1 LLKRLL
7 KVLSARPVATGAVT
21 LGLLGTSVG
30 AGVTILAP
38 SGGGGGAVLRN
49 IWIDS
54 NGGTCTRSASPVA
67 YTAGDAASCSSIS
80 AAYTAASNTAG
91 DTICL
96 KPNSYGSQTLPRVA
110 GKTTPNAVFDGC
122 EGGVELLS
130 LTVGADT
137 SSTQPC
143 CATFKDMAIAGSG
156 AVSAVFIYWGSTS
169 AASRAADL
177 TFDNV
182 DVGVGK
188 ATNGPLLS
196 AFNVLRLTVK
206 NSTFG
211 PACCGNGA
219 DGTTTVGSPIGIR
232 VGTADRVASGWP
244 TNTDVVIDNNLIQ
257 GITRSCS
264 QWLTGF
270 GSCPQSTCI
279 NTGDLC
285 HADAIQIYGSENL
298 QVTDN
303 RMYHN
308 EVQGLFIDPTD
319 PHGGTVVI
327 TNNMIG
333 DVMDDTIS
341 DPDVGAV
348 TGISLDGGA
357 MTGTWTLAHNT
368 IGSSEV
374 IFLVNSHLLPG
385 GFTMNVEGN
394 VGNWSVSD
402 NVVENTCI
410 ANTSGKFTFDWNV
423 WGGQSGSATGCGGN
437 ETIGVPSFVNTALAT
452 ANTMDLALSGAAG
465 IADDNVPVANGCGT
479 TVPLDINGTDR
490 PVGTDCD
497 SGAFER

>member
-1 LLKRLL
+1 MSKLLGFFSNRK
-7 KVLSARPVATGAVT
+7 KAAAGGAVM

-30 AGVTILAP
+30 AGVIV
-38 SGGGGGAVLRN
+38 SGTPAVEAAETANL
-49 IWIDS
+49 WIDAD
-54 NGGTCTRSASPVA
+54 GGTCTRSASLVA
-67 YTAGDAASCSSIS
+67 YVDAAACSTVS

-91 DTICL
+91 DTICI
-96 KPNSYGSQTLPRVA
+96 KPGSYTSQTLPRVA
-110 GKTTPNAVFDGC
+110 GKTTPNAVFEGC

-137 SSTQPC
+137 GTTQPC
-143 CATFKDMAIAGSG
+143 CATFKDMAINGSG
-156 AVSAVFIYWGSTS
+156 AVKAVFIYWGSTS

-188 ATNGPLLS
+188 ATQGPLFE
-196 AFNVLRLTVK
+196 AFNVLRLTIK

-211 PACCGNGA
+211 PACCGNGS
-219 DGTTTVGSPIGIR
+219 DGTTSVGSPIGIR
-232 VGTADRVASGWP
+232 VGTADRTPTWP

-270 GSCPQSTCI
+270 GSCPQSSCV
-279 NTGDLC
+279 NTGDVC
-285 HADAIQIYGSENL
+285 HADGMQIYGSENL
-298 QVTDN
+298 QITDN
-303 RMYHN
+303 RMYHV
-308 EVQGLFIDPTD
+308 EIQGIFLSPPD

-333 DVMDDTIS
+333 DVMDDLVAE
-341 DPDVGAV
+341 PDVGAV
-348 TGISLDGGA
+348 TGISMDGSQ

-374 IFLVNSHLLPG
+374 IFIVNAQSLPG

-402 NVVENTCI
+402 NLVENTCI

-437 ETIGVPSFVNTALAT
+437 ETVGVPSFVDTALAP
-452 ANTMDLALSGAAG
+452 ANTMDLHLSGAAG
-465 IADDNVPVANGCGT
+465 IADENVPVANGCGT
-479 TVPLDINGTDR
+479 TVPFDIDLVAR
-490 PVGTDCD
+490 PQGTDCD
-497 SGAFER
+497 SGADER

>member
-1 LLKRLL
+1 MSKLLGFFSNRK
-7 KVLSARPVATGAVT
+7 KAAAGGAVM

-30 AGVTILAP
+30 AGVIV
-38 SGGGGGAVLRN
+38 SGTPAVEAAETANL
-49 IWIDS
+49 WIDAD
-54 NGGTCTRSASPVA
+54 GGTCTRSASLVA
-67 YTAGDAASCSSIS
+67 YVDAAACSTVS

-96 KPNSYGSQTLPRVA
+96 KPNSYGSQTLPRIA
-110 GKTTPNAVFDGC
+110 GKTTPNAVFIGC

-137 SSTQPC
+137 GATQPC
-143 CATFKDMAIAGSG
+143 CATFKDMAINGSG
-156 AVSAVFIYWGSTS
+156 AVKAVFIYWGSTS

-182 DVGVGK
+182 AVGVGK
-188 ATNGPLLS
+188 ATQGPLFE

-232 VGTADRVASGWP
+232 VGTADRTPTWP

-257 GITRSCS
+257 GITRSCT
-264 QWLTGF
+264 QWLAGF
-270 GSCPQSTCI
+270 GSCPQSTCV

-285 HADAIQIYGSENL
+285 HADAVQIYGSDNL

-303 RMYHN
+303 QMYHN

-319 PHGGTVVI
+319 PHGGTVLI
-327 TNNMIG
+327 TNNIIG
-333 DVMDDTIS
+333 DVMDDTIAE
-341 DPDVGAV
+341 PDVGAV
-348 TGISLDGGA
+348 TGISLDGSA

-368 IGSSEV
+368 VMSSEV
-374 IFLVNSHLLPG
+374 IFLVNAHLLPG

-402 NVVENTCI
+402 NLVENTCI

-423 WGGQSGSATGCGGN
+423 WGGQSASATGCGGN
-437 ETIGVPSFVNTALAT
+437 ETVGVPAFVDTALAT
-452 ANTMDLALSGAAG
+452 ANTMDGHLTGAAG
-465 IADDNVPVANGCGT
+465 IADENVPVANGCGT
-479 TVPLDINGTDR
+479 TVPFDIDLVAR
-490 PVGTDCD
+490 PQGTDCD
-497 SGAFER
+497 SGADER